1 MTTFPPFH
9 LPFLFYHSHSTSLP
23 FLSLFLAL
31 SSSSS
36 PFSYKQ
42 QPISLY
48 QFTNSHPNGE
58 GQTLLFLFS
67 HHIFHSL
74 ILWVFKT
81 SRRRRRHLHHH
92 HQPLF
97 NITITIITLSSQLG
111 LLVVKDS
118 RCGFKIFML
127 FIRCFSTQPLN
138 LCLFVA
144 CLSFVLVN
152 MT

>member
-42 QPISLY
+42 QPHSSL
-48 QFTNSHPNGE
+48 QTHPNGE

-67 HHIFHSL
+67 IIFS
-74 ILWVFKT
+74 ILQYLGFSRLQGGEEGDVTITT
-81 SRRRRRHLHHH
+81 S
-92 HQPLF
+92 HQPHMF
-97 NITITIITLSSQLG
+97 ITITTLGISALDC
-111 LLVVKDS
+111 LLSRIQRSVVFEFFMFS
-118 RCGFKIFML
+118 IWCNSTLFFK
-127 FIRCFSTQPLN
+127 FSIEF
-138 LCLFVA
+138 LFVA
-144 CLSFVLVN
+144 
-152 MT
+152 

>member
-23 FLSLFLAL
+23 FLSLFLSL

-42 QPISLY
+42 QPHSSL
-48 QFTNSHPNGE
+48 QTHLNGE

-67 HHIFHSL
+67 ISHHIFHSL
-74 ILWVFKT
+74 VFRVFKT
-81 SRRRRRHLHHH
+81 SRRRRRRLHHH

-127 FIRCFSTQPLN
+127 FIRCISTQPLN

>member
-42 QPISLY
+42 QPHSSH
-48 QFTNSHPNGE
+48 QFTPQWGGTNPPLS
-58 GQTLLFLFS
+58 LL

-74 ILWVFKT
+74 VFRVFKS
-81 SRRRRRHLHHH
+81 SRRRRRRLHHH

-97 NITITIITLSSQLG
+97 NITITIITLSSRLG

-127 FIRCFSTQPLN
+127 FIRCISTQPLN